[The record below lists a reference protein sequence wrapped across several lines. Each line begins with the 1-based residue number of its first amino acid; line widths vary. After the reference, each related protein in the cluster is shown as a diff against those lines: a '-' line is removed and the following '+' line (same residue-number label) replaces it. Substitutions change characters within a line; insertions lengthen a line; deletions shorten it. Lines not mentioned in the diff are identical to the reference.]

1 MGWPPP
7 CGIRGPCLDQREVGG
22 STRGLTRQG
31 DWRSLFCS
39 ITELPQTKVEAERT
53 DPEAGGEE
61 EVLEKTEPEAGE
73 DRTSRRLKFFFLAGM
88 DSTETTQRSSLKLGY
103 MDELSPEWCRKPVYL
118 VFYVKNITHLYILCL
133 IYAMLTLL
141 SRVVYISQPCRLHN
155 SVIPQ
160 TYPKI
165 RKCLDNS
172 AVSFR

>member
-7 CGIRGPCLDQREVGG
+7 CGIRGPCLDQRVC
-22 STRGLTRQG
+22 SVIGLTRRD

-53 DPEAGGEE
+53 DPEAGG
-61 EVLEKTEPEAGE
+61 KDEAAGV
-73 DRTSRRLKFFFLAGM
+73 FFLIWFTGM
-88 DSTETTQRSSLKLGY
+88 DLTETTRKSSLKLGY
-103 MDELSPEWCRKPVYL
+103 MDELSPEWCTKPVYL

-160 TYPKI
+160 TYLKI